1 MSPEQQMVKKK
12 ILEMSGFDT
21 ETPQA
26 HATINE
32 IYKTAP
38 VSLTNRVD
46 AFITDDLRRKCFH
59 AKKESVEKRKT
70 NTKAKSVLA
79 MSESAMLEV
88 ANAGYEAQKNK
99 VLYTKPVPVVP
110 YAHVSKQVTPHGFI
124 RDDGYNMT

>member
-1 MSPEQQMVKKK
+1 MVKKK

-21 ETPQA
+21 KTPQA

-32 IYKTAP
+32 IYKKVP

-46 AFITDDLRRKCFH
+46 AFITDGLRRKCFH

-88 ANAGYEAQKNK
+88 ANAGYEAEKNK
-99 VLYTKPVPVVP
+99 ILYTKPVPVVP
-110 YAHVSKQVTPHGFI
+110 YAHISK
-124 RDDGYNMT
+124 